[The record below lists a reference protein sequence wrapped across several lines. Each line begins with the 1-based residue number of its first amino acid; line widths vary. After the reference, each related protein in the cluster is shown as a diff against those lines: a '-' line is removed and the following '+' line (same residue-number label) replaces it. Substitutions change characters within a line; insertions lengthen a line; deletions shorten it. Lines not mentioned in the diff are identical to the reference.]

1 MSKAGSLTSSDVGVS
16 QTAWPVMA
24 ERARILL
31 VDDDERNL
39 LALSEVLEPLAD
51 VVTATSG
58 RLALR
63 ELLKDDFAVIL
74 LDVFMPEMDGYETMQ
89 RIRADADLA
98 NIPLISVTAK
108 AMKGDRQKCLDAG
121 ASDYISKPVDIDLL
135 LALLRVW
142 IGRAKAE
149 ADAGQPATAAQSA
162 A

>member
-51 VVTATSG
+51 V
-58 RLALR
+58 
-63 ELLKDDFAVIL
+63 
-74 LDVFMPEMDGYETMQ
+74 
-89 RIRADADLA
+89 
-98 NIPLISVTAK
+98 VTAK